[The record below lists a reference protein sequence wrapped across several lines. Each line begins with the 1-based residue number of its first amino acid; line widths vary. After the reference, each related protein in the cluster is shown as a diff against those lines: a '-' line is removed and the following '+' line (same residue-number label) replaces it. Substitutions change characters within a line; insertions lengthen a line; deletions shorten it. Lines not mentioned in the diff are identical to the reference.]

1 MGIKLFSTNNSTTN
15 CNFLHHEH
23 DFIMPQLLE
32 YENVLR
38 STRCITCETCYC
50 ILCGKMLN
58 NEQECSYDT
67 ID

>member
-50 ILCGKMLN
+50 ILCGKML
-58 NEQECSYDT
+58 
-67 ID
+67 